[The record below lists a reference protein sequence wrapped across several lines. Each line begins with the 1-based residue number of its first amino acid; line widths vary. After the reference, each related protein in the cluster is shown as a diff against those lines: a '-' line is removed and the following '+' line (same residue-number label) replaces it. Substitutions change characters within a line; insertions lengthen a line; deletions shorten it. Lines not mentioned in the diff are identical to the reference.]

1 MFLECQCA
9 TAHVASMALPD
20 TRQLAALSAPLG
32 QPAPN
37 RGPVDLLAE
46 AMRLKFSIE
55 EIAELKR
62 LYELCDQTPNT
73 KMPQKAG

>member
-9 TAHVASMALPD
+9 TAHVAAMDLID
-20 TRQLAALSAPLG
+20 VRQSAVLNAPLG

-46 AMRLKFSIE
+46 ATRLKFSVE

-62 LYELCDQTPNT
+62 LYELCDQMPNT
-73 KMPQKAG
+73 KMPQKAD

>member
-9 TAHVASMALPD
+9 TAHVAAMDLLD
-20 TRQLAALSAPLG
+20 TPQFAALNVPLG

-46 AMRLKFSIE
+46 ATRLKFSVE

-62 LYELCDQTPNT
+62 LYEQCDQTPNT